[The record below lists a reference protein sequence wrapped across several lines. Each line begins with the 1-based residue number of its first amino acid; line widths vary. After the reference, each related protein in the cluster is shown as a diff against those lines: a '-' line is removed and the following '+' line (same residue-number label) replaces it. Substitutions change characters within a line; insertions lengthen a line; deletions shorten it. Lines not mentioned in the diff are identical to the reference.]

1 MFVLTHVNS
10 YLDQDHHRFLESN
23 NVWSKQLTTPNMRDW
38 WLDEQRQ
45 IIHGNVILFQ
55 IYLTYFLP
63 SLEQAN
69 APSKLY
75 QSRLWILV
83 KDGHCNKEK
92 VVRKKTAVVQSWS
105 PCRCRLPGN
114 CLWTEDGE
122 ETGRMGTGRWGGEA
136 RLLRGYGEPG
146 PGREPGRWYGSA
158 VQRRRNT
165 LGACLCLGGEE
176 GISRTMENQGNAPQQ
191 IAILDKINGLNIK
204 NITQFEEMFN

>member
-1 MFVLTHVNS
+1 
-10 YLDQDHHRFLESN
+10 
-23 NVWSKQLTTPNMRDW
+23 MRDW

-122 ETGRMGTGRWGGEA
+122 ETSPHLARRPGDERGRPGSWEDMGSLGRGENLGDDTG
-136 RLLRGYGEPG
+136 LLCR
-146 PGREPGRWYGSA
+146 
-158 VQRRRNT
+158 
-165 LGACLCLGGEE
+165 GEE
-176 GISRTMENQGNAPQQ
+176 TPWGPVFVLGEKKEFFKNHGKSGERSPA
-191 IAILDKINGLNIK
+191 DCNIG
-204 NITQFEEMFN
+204 